1 MKISKIIK
9 IEKKEHWIVNF
20 TSLPLTISEF
30 SQKIEKIIK
39 KVLVRARWKAR
50 GKRRKISLI
59 LIGTLPKWAFFI
71 IKRVLKFYSHYINV
85 INGLKII

>member
-50 GKRRKISLI
+50 RKKRKISLI
-59 LIGTLPKWAFFI
+59 LIGILPKWAFFI
-71 IKRVLKFYSHYINV
+71 LKRTFRFYKHYIK
-85 INGLKII
+85 ILNGLRIV